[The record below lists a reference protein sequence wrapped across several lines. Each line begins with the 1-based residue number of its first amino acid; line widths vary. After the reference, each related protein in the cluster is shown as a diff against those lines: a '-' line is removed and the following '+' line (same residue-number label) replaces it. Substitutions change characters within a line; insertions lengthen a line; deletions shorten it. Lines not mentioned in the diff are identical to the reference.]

1 LTEARIA
8 SLLRNGDGA
17 IKARAK
23 NVYASVSDGVVMLYG
38 ATRDCA
44 AARDIEEAIRVHTGA
59 EAVQN
64 SIRTTGPYLNA

>member
-38 ATRDCA
+38 ATRDFA

-64 SIRTTGPYLNA
+64 SIRITGPYLNA